1 MTYMIFRVIFW
12 LFVAV
17 QVMLLLFSDKVD
29 RHISA
34 RTLKVSFALKCVF
47 VIVYIV
53 CTNIAIDLPNP
64 MILNIIG
71 YCFLFLLL
79 FLVWRI
85 YLPKTIQADKAY
97 QMSAL
102 RKAGPNSHNIAGRI
116 QEGNQV
122 FDVLLELSDVEF
134 CKFDSQG
141 YFDYMAK
148 NKSIPVKLAE
158 RRMNTEGNYYY
169 DAIVRLI

>member
-47 VIVYIV
+47 VIGYIV
-53 CTNIAIDLPNP
+53 YTNIAIDLPNP

-134 CKFDSQG
+134 RKFDSQG